1 MKGGRKIEAR
11 EVASRI
17 AELVEHPST
26 DEAAGRFLQE
36 FVRRGGVRDVLELGF
51 DRGVSTA
58 YLAAALDDMGGGRVV
73 TLDRPRSLSKRP
85 NIEAVLGHVGVRDL
99 VEPIVASSYNWTL
112 MHLLERQK
120 VATADGREAIEPCFD
135 LCFID
140 GAHSW
145 ETDALAFALVDLLLR
160 PDRWIIFDDLDWTY
174 SSSPSLRD
182 SESVSM
188 MSAEQRTTAQIRKVV
203 ELLVSTR
210 ADYECHYVGRYALA
224 YKRGDEHAH
233 RRDLDEIVT
242 AHEALI
248 RELVI
253 PASAPL
259 RRRRRRDRARLQWAR
274 RPGSHGEG

>member
-1 MKGGRKIEAR
+1 M
-11 EVASRI
+11 
-17 AELVEHPST
+17 
-26 DEAAGRFLQE
+26 QE

-73 TLDRPRSLSKRP
+73 TLDRPDALSKRP
-85 NIEAVLGHVGVRDL
+85 NIDAVLQHVGVRDL
-99 VEPIVASSYNWTL
+99 VEPIVESSYNWTL

-120 VATADGREAIEPCFD
+120 AATADGRQAIEPCFD

-145 ETDALAFALVDLLLR
+145 ETDALGFTLVDLLMR

-174 SSSPSLRD
+174 ASSPSLRD
-182 SESVSM
+182 SESVSV
-188 MSAEQRTTAQIRKVV
+188 MSVEQRTTAQIRKVV
-203 ELLVSTR
+203 DLLVSTR

-224 YKRGDEHAH
+224 YKCGGEGAH
-233 RRDLDEIVT
+233 QRDLDEIVT

-248 RELVI
+248 RELVM
-253 PASAPL
+253 PVSTPS
-259 RRRRRRDRARLQWAR
+259 RRGGRSGRARLRWLR
-274 RPGSHGEG
+274 RPGALGSGGGGI